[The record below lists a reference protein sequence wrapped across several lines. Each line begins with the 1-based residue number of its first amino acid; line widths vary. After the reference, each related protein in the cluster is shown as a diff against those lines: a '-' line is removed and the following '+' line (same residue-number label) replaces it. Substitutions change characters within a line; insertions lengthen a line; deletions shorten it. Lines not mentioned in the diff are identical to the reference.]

1 MNFAAPDLTNTGDRV
16 VFAGG
21 EGKVGIRNEEERVV
35 GVRSNKQ
42 LVEERKVM
50 NESV

>member
-16 VFAGG
+16 VLLGR
-21 EGKVGIRNEEERVV
+21 EGKVGIGNEEERVF

-50 NESV
+50 NERV